1 MNLVPGN
8 CQAPGEPGQERHL
21 ITGFII
27 RRLGQSIVVLIGVTL
42 IAYLLL
48 YLLNAQSPNYIA
60 RVILTSRALPP
71 AIKQFNQANFLNRS
85 FFVQYGHFMW
95 NLVRLRLGTSYF
107 HSQSV
112 KSLLAN
118 ELPRDIL
125 LGGLS
130 LIFSLLIAIPLG
142 IAQAVKR
149 NKTVDYVGTA
159 VSFSLYSMPPY
170 AIAIILIQLLSIS
183 FHIFPAEAPQG
194 QGWLSM
200 LEHPSGLVLP
210 VVSLT
215 LVSYAYFSRYMRSSA
230 LDTLAQDYIRTARAK
245 GLPERLVLW
254 RHLLKNSLVTVVTLV
269 GLSIPTV
276 ITGTLIIEQV
286 FNFPGAGLEYYLA
299 VTQNDF
305 QVMLAITVLVGII
318 TVLGNLMAD
327 IGYAILDPRVRY

>member
-1 MNLVPGN
+1 
-8 CQAPGEPGQERHL
+8 
-21 ITGFII
+21 
-27 RRLGQSIVVLIGVTL
+27 
-42 IAYLLL
+42 
-48 YLLNAQSPNYIA
+48 
-60 RVILTSRALPP
+60 
-71 AIKQFNQANFLNRS
+71 
-85 FFVQYGHFMW
+85 
-95 NLVRLRLGTSYF
+95 
-107 HSQSV
+107 
-112 KSLLAN
+112 
-118 ELPRDIL
+118 
-125 LGGLS
+125 
-130 LIFSLLIAIPLG
+130 
-142 IAQAVKR
+142 
-149 NKTVDYVGTA
+149 
-159 VSFSLYSMPPY
+159 
-170 AIAIILIQLLSIS
+170 
-183 FHIFPAEAPQG
+183 
-194 QGWLSM
+194 M

-276 ITGTLIIEQV
+276 ITGTVIIEYV

-327 IGYAILDPRVRY
+327 IGYAILDPRVRF